1 MKYIEPGVPDPCS
14 IWDRLACSSGV
25 RVLTKY
31 RGRHARRSQLGH
43 VSVKA
48 EASWRW
54 YNYVESQVPPGKEVL
69 RLNLDETSVCLFQG
83 SGRGNVFVSKKRR
96 VAQHVPRSVRRRCM
110 THIGI
115 ACEKNDIQPSLPQ
128 VLIGNEA
135 TFPARAMAALRASCP
150 PNVHLLRRK
159 SAWNNEMV
167 CSWVIKLLGRV
178 LAPHRG
184 RYQPILLLDASRIHL
199 ARGVLRACNAAG
211 AWVVFVPACTT
222 WLLQPL
228 DTHCFQRYK
237 AHLRKQYLDACLR
250 ATATPLS
257 IEEFLSCVFS
267 AVRTILQGTV
277 WSTSFDANGYGAR
290 QQRVSQ
296 RVLDALERRGAGG
309 VAAGRPSDAEVALC
323 LPRRT
328 VVPSALLWSPFDR
341 SARAGSPAAS
351 TAPSAAGPLTRAR
364 ARAVAAAVAAAASA
378 SSSSSSSSA
387 STRFPAAMASS
398 APSAS
403 SAAPAAVPAVFGRT
417 RSQTRLLR
425 RGA

>member
-1 MKYIEPGVPDPCS
+1 M
-14 IWDRLACSSGV
+14 
-25 RVLTKY
+25 
-31 RGRHARRSQLGH
+31 
-43 VSVKA
+43 
-48 EASWRW
+48 
-54 YNYVESQVPPGKEVL
+54 
-69 RLNLDETSVCLFQG
+69 NLDETSVCLFQG

-96 VAQHVPRSVRRRCM
+96 VAQRVPLSVRRRCM

-115 ACEKNDIQPSLPQ
+115 VCEKNDIQPSLPQ
-128 VLIGNEA
+128 VLIGNEV

-159 SAWNNEMV
+159 SAWNNEAV
-167 CSWVIKLLGRV
+167 CSWVIKLLGRA

-184 RYQPILLLDASRIHL
+184 RYQPVLLLDASRTHI

-211 AWVVFVPACTT
+211 VWVVFVPACTT

-237 AHLRKQYLDACLR
+237 AHLRKEYLDACLR
-250 ATATPLS
+250 ATTTPLS
-257 IEEFLSCVFS
+257 IAEFLPCVFS
-267 AVRTILQGTV
+267 AVRVILQGTV
-277 WSTSFDANGYGAR
+277 WSTAFDADGYGAR

-296 RVLDALERRGAGG
+296 RVVDALERRGAAG

-328 VVPSALLWSPFDR
+328 VVPSALLWSPFDG
-341 SARAGSPAAS
+341 SARAGVPAAS
-351 TAPSAAGPLTRAR
+351 AAPSVAGPLTRAR
-364 ARAVAAAVAAAASA
+364 ARAVAAAAAAAASA
-378 SSSSSSSSA
+378 SSASSSA
-387 STRFPAAMASS
+387 SVPAPAAMASS
-398 APSAS
+398 APSS
-403 SAAPAAVPAVFGRT
+403 SIAAPAAVATVLGRT